1 MFNTSPHWAAAKG
14 TVYTFDM
21 SNVTVARYN
30 EREDPELGSKND
42 YYVSHRVVVVVVSG
56 RFSEPE
62 PRGQFIIS

>member
-1 MFNTSPHWAAAKG
+1 
-14 TVYTFDM
+14 M

-30 EREDPELGSKND
+30 EREDPELVSKND
-42 YYVSHRVVVVVVSG
+42 YYVSHRVVVVVVVVSG